1 MIPLEGTTGLRRPK
15 SGCRGRLVA
24 FLVSLAVS
32 GLVVSTAEQGG
43 QGGQLADRP
52 LVNALAHP
60 AIGYYSRPTS
70 DLLGEWNRRLADG
83 SSHIVFDESV
93 GYLKSTLEALH
104 VPVESQMLV
113 MSKTG
118 IQGLH
123 TAPDN
128 PRAIYFND
136 VATVGYI
143 RGAPLLEI
151 AIQDPQQGVVFYT
164 IEQKPGP
171 HPAFDRREG
180 CLTCHQAYTTLHVPG
195 MLERSVYVGKDGLA
209 LGQWGSFDPD
219 DRSPFRQ
226 RWGGWYVTGAHG
238 AMRHM
243 GNAIIMDGNRDAILS
258 DRTLNRTSLDD
269 LFNTTGYLSSTSD
282 IAALMVF
289 LHQGRAMNLVTR
301 IGWEARIAAQNQT
314 LGLGS
319 SSALHDGIR
328 ELVDYFLFVDE
339 QPLPAAIKGTSGF
352 AEAFARLGPADD
364 RGRSLRQL
372 DLEHRLQRYPCSYMI
387 YSPAFGALPG
397 DVRNAIYRRIS
408 EILSGRD
415 AASKYARLTDAERRD
430 LIEILRGTL
439 HDLPADFGT

>member
-83 SSHIVFDESV
+83 SSHIVFDERV

-269 LFNTTGYLSSTSD
+269 LFDTTGYLSSTSD

-301 IGWEARIAAQNQT
+301 IGWEATDCGAEPDARSRQQQRPARRDPRTRRLLPVRRRATAARRNQGHVWIRRSVRQARTSRQSRPIAA
-314 LGLGS
+314 
-319 SSALHDGIR
+319 
-328 ELVDYFLFVDE
+328 
-339 QPLPAAIKGTSGF
+339 AA
-352 AEAFARLGPADD
+352 
-364 RGRSLRQL
+364 RSRA
-372 DLEHRLQRYPCSYMI
+372 S
-387 YSPAFGALPG
+387 SPA
-397 DVRNAIYRRIS
+397 VS
-408 EILSGRD
+408 VQ
-415 AASKYARLTDAERRD
+415 
-430 LIEILRGTL
+430 L
-439 HDLPADFGT
+439 HDLLAGVRRPPGRREECDLPSHLGNPVGSGCGVEIRQAD